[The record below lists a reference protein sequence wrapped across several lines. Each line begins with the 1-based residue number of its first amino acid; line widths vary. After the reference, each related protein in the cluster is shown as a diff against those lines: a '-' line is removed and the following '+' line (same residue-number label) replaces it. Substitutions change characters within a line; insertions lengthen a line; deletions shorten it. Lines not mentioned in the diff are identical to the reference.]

1 RRIRQRGKL
10 MLIGGTAFGVM
21 LMLFASSRA
30 LWLSVLLLGLAGCA
44 MIVNNSLTNT
54 LLQTAVPDELRGRI
68 MGFYSFV
75 FVGMAPFG
83 AFFVGLA
90 AEHYGAPLAVGA
102 GGLVCV
108 LGVALA
114 AWRVPELREA

>member
-1 RRIRQRGKL
+1 
-10 MLIGGTAFGVM
+10 
-21 LMLFASSRA
+21 
-30 LWLSVLLLGLAGCA
+30 

-90 AEHYGAPLAVGA
+90 AEHVGAPLAVGT

-108 LGVALA
+108 LAVALA
-114 AWRVPELREA
+114 AWRGARLGQRAACCLALLYFHPPRLTPPPTSLAPPPTPHPSAC

>member
-1 RRIRQRGKL
+1 
-10 MLIGGTAFGVM
+10 
-21 LMLFASSRA
+21 
-30 LWLSVLLLGLAGCA
+30 

-90 AEHYGAPLAVGA
+90 AEHVGAPLAVGA
-102 GGLVCV
+102 GGVVCV
-108 LGVALA
+108 LAVATA
-114 AWRVPELREA
+114 AWRGAGARTRPRAPQPRGPLPPPPPTPPPHPLPPPPQP